1 MKTIITAAAAALFA
15 ANVGAAEFYHEFA
28 QGNSDL
34 SKVRTSSA
42 DFVGAQPSVG
52 DSVYRYHGWEKN
64 NPDLFKGDGNQTPE
78 STGKPDIYKSL
89 SANPD
94 LHF

>member
-1 MKTIITAAAAALFA
+1 MKTIITTAVAALFA

-34 SKVRTSSA
+34 SNVRTSSA
-42 DFVGAQPSVG
+42 DFVGVQPSVG